1 MDFFAAAT
9 PCNPLGRFV
18 LTHSAQNDKNKPK
31 ARFAC
36 HTEALA
42 KVSKNPLYCHTEL
55 SQESEVSTNLKCD
68 FSALRCVSNFYGFFA
83 TLKMTMPCCFCKWIF
98 RFLMKAQNDKFPPNS
113 KKFLHKNQIPP
124 KIQSK
129 TKIPLTKKTIPY
141 YIYTNFSHQTTT
153 AQKNSPPL

>member
-1 MDFFAAAT
+1 MDFFAVAA
-9 PCNPLGRFV
+9 PCNQLGRFV

-68 FSALRCVSNFYGFFA
+68 FSAVRCVSNFYGFFA

-113 KKFLHKNQIPP
+113 KKFLHENQIPQKFSQKQKSHSP
-124 KIQSK
+124 KKHTLLYIQK
-129 TKIPLTKKTIPY
+129 
-141 YIYTNFSHQTTT
+141 FSHQNNHSS
-153 AQKNSPPL
+153 KKFPPL